1 MCAYSLKINLPI
13 HRNYSTDD
21 WNIGKRKPNI
31 KETCLLL
38 YLSLFTFLSGISKF
52 ILHFSKLYLTHLEN
66 LFWLPL
72 SYLAERSTNK
82 GQTGLTKWTEKNQC
96 KKNDEPAT
104 NYYKLISITSFHN
117 NI

>member
-1 MCAYSLKINLPI
+1 MPTSL
-13 HRNYSTDD
+13 S
-21 WNIGKRKPNI
+21 
-31 KETCLLL
+31 
-38 YLSLFTFLSGISKF
+38 FTFYIAIRHFKFFKF
-52 ILHFSKLYLTHLEN
+52 ILHFSKLYLTHSEN

-72 SYLAERSTNK
+72 SYLVERNTNK